1 MTPTARTIK
10 LLRKAGYLAE
20 VVERWLPIPGKSV
33 KRDLFHIADVL
44 AVHPRQHVFL
54 LVQCTSLGHVA
65 DRLAKTKG
73 RPELA
78 TWLAAGGRFAV
89 WGWFRRNGVWRAKQ
103 VEVRGEDLQDVEVSA
118 PIRRRGHRPV
128 QGELF

>member
-1 MTPTARTIK
+1 MSSPTARTVQ

-33 KRDLFHIADVL
+33 RRDLFGFADVL

-65 DRLAKTKG
+65 DRLTKAKG

-78 TWLAAGGRFAV
+78 TWLAAGGQFEV
-89 WGWFRRNGVWRAKQ
+89 WGLGKRGVKRVAVTGQDLAEATIVAPLRRSGGK
-103 VEVRGEDLQDVEVSA
+103 G
-118 PIRRRGHRPV
+118 RR
-128 QGELF
+128 QGLLF